1 MISAASEEAGGT
13 PIDNDCRTLP
23 GEDKMDPEF
32 LELARAAVA
41 ALQVAR
47 QPTWVEIAELVIYG
61 IGLAAIS
68 WHLWD
73 MKKYGQRRD
82 REIDAWA
89 ASLRETNRNLTESSQ
104 GWAESHQRLD
114 DNTCMLGQLLEQQR
128 QARLHPS
135 H

>member
-1 MISAASEEAGGT
+1 
-13 PIDNDCRTLP
+13 
-23 GEDKMDPEF
+23 MDPEF

-61 IGLAAIS
+61 IGLAAIY

-89 ASLRETNRNLTESSQ
+89 ASLRETNRKL
-104 GWAESHQRLD
+104 AESVAENGHRLAESPRR
-114 DNTCMLGQLLEQQR
+114 LGQQLEQSR
-128 QARLHPS
+128 QARLHSPN
-135 H
+135 